1 MMWEIMCFPCVKT
14 TCIFTLHKCF
24 LTLGSS
30 SNTDKTAD
38 DLVEQVAADMM
49 KEAWLLCF
57 DEFQVTHISIS
68 ASENLEVVVSKIF
81 YLYPYLGK

>member
-1 MMWEIMCFPCVKT
+1 MCFPCVKT

-68 ASENLEVVVSKIF
+68 ASENLEVVVSNIF
-81 YLYPYLGK
+81 FLYPYLGK

>member
-1 MMWEIMCFPCVKT
+1 M
-14 TCIFTLHKCF
+14 F

-57 DEFQVTHISIS
+57 DEFQVTHISTS
-68 ASENLEVVVSKIF
+68 ASENLLSGRKRLCVLGLFEAPIF
-81 YLYPYLGK
+81 FVEQNSRSER

>member
-1 MMWEIMCFPCVKT
+1 MMWGIRLPASSA
-14 TCIFTLHKCF
+14 CF

-57 DEFQVTHISIS
+57 DEFQVTHISTS
-68 ASENLEVVVSKIF
+68 ASENL
-81 YLYPYLGK
+81 

>member
-1 MMWEIMCFPCVKT
+1 M
-14 TCIFTLHKCF
+14 F

-57 DEFQVTHISIS
+57 DEFQVTHISTS
-68 ASENLEVVVSKIF
+68 ASENLLSGRKRLYVLGLFEEPIF
-81 YLYPYLGK
+81 FVEQKSRSER